1 MRALLKFVSI
11 ALAAA
16 LFGAG
21 MALPSSAQYQGPN
34 GHYDSQSDFSRSDS
48 GIPCGISCT
57 QRAKQ
62 RWAHRHHHSHSQA
75 SYNNH

>member
-11 ALAAA
+11 VLATA
-16 LFGAG
+16 LFGCG
-21 MALPSSAQYQGPN
+21 VVLPSSAQYQGPN
-34 GHYDSQSDFSRSDS
+34 GHYNSAADFSRSDG

-62 RWAHRHHHSHSQA
+62 RWAHRHPRSHVHA
-75 SYNNH
+75 SPNNH